1 MRSRRVVL
9 WAVGSSLALGLF
21 LAFKGG
27 EDPAD
32 LAYWMKITAEDAGGA
47 DDTSAEASFARG
59 MAVIRS
65 HLVQYVDQVPVLSKI
80 PIVGKSFRQMSFSI
94 DNSISDNKLAEAYG
108 WIKISAANGFAPA
121 QEALK
126 LFPAGGIR
134 ALPETTEP

>member
-1 MRSRRVVL
+1 MRLHRVIL
-9 WAVGSSLALGLF
+9 LAVGSSLVLGLF
-21 LAFKGG
+21 VAFKGAH
-27 EDPAD
+27 DPAD
-32 LAYWMKITAEDAGGA
+32 LAYWMKVTTEAAEGTN
-47 DDTSAEASFARG
+47 DTSAEASFARG

-134 ALPETTEP
+134 GLPQTTE